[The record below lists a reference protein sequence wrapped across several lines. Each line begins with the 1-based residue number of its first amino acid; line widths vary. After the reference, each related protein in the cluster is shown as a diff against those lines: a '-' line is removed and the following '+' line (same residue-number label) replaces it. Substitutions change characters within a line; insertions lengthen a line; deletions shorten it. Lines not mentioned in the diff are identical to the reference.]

1 MEKSPERL
9 EILSRME
16 KLESQGIF
24 DQDVENDPPE
34 LELFPDQV
42 DYLHKKLKTKIMTY
56 LTLKAGAKFL
66 QSQIDCGNFVIKEI
80 IGTENL
86 PDKKQ
91 GAIVTCNHFN
101 PLDNFVVLKA
111 LMPSLKKGRF
121 WKVIREGNYTN
132 PPKGF
137 EMFMKYGDTLPI
149 SRNRKTMHNLMAAI
163 DTLLK
168 RGDKVLVYPEK
179 ALWWNYRKP
188 RPFKIGAF
196 KFAVNAGVPIIPM
209 FITMED
215 TDKIGCD
222 GFPIQAYTIHIG
234 ECLKA
239 DENLS
244 AKENINMLMEKNY
257 QFCVDTYEKFYNTK
271 LKFNIK
277 KEK

>member
-66 QSQIDCGNFVIKEI
+66 QSQIDSGNFVIKEI

-101 PLDNFVVLKA
+101 PLDNFAVLKG

-137 EMFMKYGDTLPI
+137 DMFMKYGDTLPI
-149 SRNRKTMHNLMAAI
+149 SRNRKTMHNLMQAI

-188 RPFKIGAF
+188 RPFKIGAY
-196 KFAVNAGVPIIPM
+196 KFAVSAGVPVIPM

-215 TDKIGCD
+215 TDKIGGD

-234 ECLKA
+234 ELLKA
-239 DENLS
+239 DENLTQ
-244 AKENINMLMEKNY
+244 KENINMLMEKNY

-277 KEK
+277 EEK